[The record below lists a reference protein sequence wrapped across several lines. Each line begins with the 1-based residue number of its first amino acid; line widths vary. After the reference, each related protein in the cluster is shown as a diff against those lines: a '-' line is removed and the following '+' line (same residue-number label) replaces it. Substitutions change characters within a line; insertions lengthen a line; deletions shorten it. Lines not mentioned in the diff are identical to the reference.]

1 MSAFVYEIKPSDVGK
16 SPYSYTT
23 EKTFRRALLQIG
35 IPRILQ
41 ADIGKR
47 IYLVKGSFCIE
58 NAEQRDARKTP

>member
-1 MSAFVYEIKPSDVGK
+1 MTFIHEIKPSDVGK
-16 SPYSYTT
+16 SPYSYKT
-23 EKTFRRALLQIG
+23 EKTFRQALLQIG

-58 NAEQRDARKTP
+58 NAEQRDARKIP